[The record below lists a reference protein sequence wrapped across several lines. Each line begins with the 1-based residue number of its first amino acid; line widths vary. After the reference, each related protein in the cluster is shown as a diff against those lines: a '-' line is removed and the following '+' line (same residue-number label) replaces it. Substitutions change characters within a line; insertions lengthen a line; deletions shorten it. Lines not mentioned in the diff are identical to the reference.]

1 MHAPRKATDSTKS
14 TMRKGTRSC
23 ELGVSHWEARGQ
35 LEEVLHQL
43 TDDLAKTLAAVS
55 ALAGAW
61 STMTKKI

>member
-1 MHAPRKATDSTKS
+1 
-14 TMRKGTRSC
+14 MRKGTRSC

-35 LEEVLHQL
+35 LEEVLHPL
-43 TDDLAKTLAAVS
+43 TDELAKTLAAVS